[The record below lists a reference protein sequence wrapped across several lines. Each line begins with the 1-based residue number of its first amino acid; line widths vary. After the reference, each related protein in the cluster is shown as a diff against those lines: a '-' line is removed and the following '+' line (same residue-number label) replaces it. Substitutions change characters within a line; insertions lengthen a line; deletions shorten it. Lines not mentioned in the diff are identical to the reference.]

1 MIKLKDLLFE
11 RSANDSDDTGGVLY
25 SCFNEFLLCLTAQ
38 SRQWNVPKGH
48 IMIDEAPSKGS
59 LREFTEE
66 TQIILN
72 GNPKLLETFN
82 KSNGG
87 KMHMYALEGEKR
99 FVPRLDH
106 EHVDWGY
113 FSKDKLPSPLNE
125 FVEIAIGKY
134 YD

>member
-1 MIKLKDLLFE
+1 
-11 RSANDSDDTGGVLY
+11 
-25 SCFNEFLLCLTAQ
+25 
-38 SRQWNVPKGH
+38 
-48 IMIDEAPSKGS
+48 
-59 LREFTEE
+59 
-66 TQIILN
+66 
-72 GNPKLLETFN
+72 
-82 KSNGG
+82 
-87 KMHMYALEGEKR
+87 MHMYALEGEKR